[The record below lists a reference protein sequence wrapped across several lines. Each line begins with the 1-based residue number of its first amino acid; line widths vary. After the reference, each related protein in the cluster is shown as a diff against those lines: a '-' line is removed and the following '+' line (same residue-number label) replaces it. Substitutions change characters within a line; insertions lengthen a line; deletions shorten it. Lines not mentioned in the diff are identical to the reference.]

1 MVEGFP
7 LGSYLQLVD
16 YTARLY
22 LVGKV
27 AVSREVAAILDRLG
41 GTAEEWQTR
50 LETLRQGRF
59 LGRHV
64 ATTRDRLREVA
75 QRLKGTARHS
85 KDMHCRSSLTSSL
98 THSQV
103 LADPFVRRTCS
114 ECRHLSSLLSCRR
127 FRVCRR
133 RARIAPIGHCRLNEH
148 CI

>member
-75 QRLKGTARHS
+75 QRLG
-85 KDMHCRSSLTSSL
+85 
-98 THSQV
+98 
-103 LADPFVRRTCS
+103 
-114 ECRHLSSLLSCRR
+114 
-127 FRVCRR
+127 
-133 RARIAPIGHCRLNEH
+133 
-148 CI
+148 